1 MQHNTPENKVCPECK
16 LRKPSSAFNL
26 NSTRADG
33 LTYVCAECIP
43 KYEAR
48 EKKPKKNLSNLNKQ
62 CDKCN
67 RVLSSRMYLYD
78 QNTEDRLRSSCRT
91 CCAYKGKSIPSA
103 AEIFE
108 YESFIKNV
116 SKRGAQKYDT
126 IKNRSE
132 FEQYVWKSLSK
143 SELGNKWKAPVW
155 IHKTSIP
162 E

>member
-1 MQHNTPENKVCPECK
+1 MQHNIPETKVCPECK
-16 LRKPSSAFNL
+16 VEKSSDQFHR
-26 NSTRADG
+26 NSARRDG

-62 CDKCN
+62 CDQCQ
-67 RVLSSRMYLYD
+67 RILSSRMFLYD
-78 QNTEDRLRSSCRT
+78 QNTDDRLRSSCRT
-91 CCAYKGKSIPSA
+91 CCAYKGKTSPSLD
-103 AEIFE
+103 EIFE
-108 YESFIKNV
+108 YESFIKKV
-116 SKRGAQKYDT
+116 SLRGVQKYDA

-143 SELGNKWKAPVW
+143 SELGKKWKAPVW
-155 IHKTSIP
+155 VHKTSIP